1 MKKLFVSLAM
11 IMLFFVSCKE
21 QYFPPVES
29 LQNQL
34 LVVEANL
41 DAGGGPTTVRLSR
54 TTKLDN
60 TSSIQVE
67 NNAAVFVEGKDN
79 TIQTLNF
86 TGSGNY
92 FSPNLNLVINNE
104 YRLRIRTRSGG
115 EYLSDYVKAINNPP
129 LDSISWER
137 TNEGVELYANT
148 NDPTNVV
155 KYFRWDYIETWE
167 IHSLYFSNFIFV
179 NGNLRPRIFPAE
191 DISVC
196 WKTSPST
203 QIFLANSTR
212 LQSGIISKA
221 PIQFIP
227 VNDEK
232 LLIRYSIIAKQYAL
246 DKEAYNFFE
255 ILKKNTE
262 NIGSLFGPQP
272 SELKGNI
279 KCLTQPDEPVIGFVT
294 ASGVTE
300 KRIFISNS
308 EVFPWHQSV
317 DCELDTIPNNRNSIL
332 EAIGGGSVPIDYLF
346 PPVNGYSFSTPFCVD
361 CTSRGATNIKP
372 VFW

>member
-1 MKKLFVSLAM
+1 MKNLFVSVAI
-11 IMLFFVSCKE
+11 IMLSCVSCKE
-21 QYFPPVES
+21 QYLPPVES
-29 LQNQL
+29 LQDQL

-60 TSSIQVE
+60 ASSIKVE
-67 NNAAVFVEGKDN
+67 NNATVFVEGKDN
-79 TIQTLNF
+79 TTQTLSF

-92 FSPNLNLVINNE
+92 FSSNLNMVINNE
-104 YRLRIRTRSGG
+104 YRLRIRTSSGK
-115 EYLSDYVKAINNPP
+115 EYLSDYVKALYNPP
-129 LDSISWER
+129 LDSINWER
-137 TNEGVELYANT
+137 TNDGVQIYVNT
-148 NDPTNVV
+148 NDPANVL
-155 KYFRWDYIETWE
+155 KYFRWDFIETWE
-167 IHSLYFSNFIFV
+167 IRSFYYSNLIFV
-179 NGNLRPRIFPAE
+179 NGNLRSRVFPAE
-191 DISVC
+191 NIRDC

-203 QIFLANSTR
+203 QILLANSTQ

-246 DKEAYNFFE
+246 EKGGYNFFE

-300 KRIFISNS
+300 KRIFISNG
-308 EVFPWHQSV
+308 EVAPWHKGFFCRE
-317 DCELDTIPNNRNSIL
+317 DSI
-332 EAIGGGSVPIDYLF
+332 ASHRDSIIAAVGGGLVPITYLD
-346 PPVNGYSFSTPFCVD
+346 PPINRYLFSTPFCVD

-372 VFW
+372 LFW

>member
-1 MKKLFVSLAM
+1 MKKLFVSIAM
-11 IMLFFVSCKE
+11 IMISCVSCKE
-21 QYFPPVES
+21 QYFPPAES
-29 LQNQL
+29 LQDQL

-54 TTKLDN
+54 TTKIDN
-60 TSSIQVE
+60 TSPIQVE
-67 NNAAVFVEGKDN
+67 NNAAVFVEGRDN

-86 TGSGNY
+86 TGNGNY
-92 FSPNLNLVINNE
+92 FSSNLNMVINNE
-104 YRLRIRTRSGG
+104 YRLRIRTSLGK
-115 EYLSDYVKAINNPP
+115 EYLSDYVKALYNPP
-129 LDSISWER
+129 LDSINWER
-137 TNEGVELYANT
+137 TNDGVQIYVNT
-148 NDPTNVV
+148 NDPANVL
-155 KYFRWDYIETWE
+155 KYFRWDFIETWE
-167 IHSLYFSNFIFV
+167 IHSYYNSNLIFV
-179 NGNLRPRIFPAE
+179 NGNLRSRIFPGE
-191 DISVC
+191 NIRDC

-203 QIFLANSTR
+203 NILLANSTQ

-232 LLIRYSIIAKQYAL
+232 LLFRYSIIAKQYAL
-246 DKEAYNFFE
+246 EKNGYNFFE

-300 KRIFISNS
+300 KRIFISNG
-308 EVFPWHQSV
+308 EVAPWHKGLFCRE
-317 DCELDTIPNNRNSIL
+317 DSI
-332 EAIGGGSVPIDYLF
+332 ANHRDSIIAAVGGGLVPITYLDA
-346 PPVNGYSFSTPFCVD
+346 PINRYLFSTPFCVD

-372 VFW
+372 LFW